1 MDPLTIAA
9 CFKAAT
15 TAIDL
20 AKQGIKI
27 YKDIKSTAG
36 DVSGV
41 LKDLKDQYHKLVSP
55 SPEQT
60 KQYNEEVKRVQEVA
74 KTHPQDALNDIWDYL
89 GTFIDE
95 YDKLAKAFI
104 EEEANARKL
113 YKGDESLARRALRRI
128 QIRTQLD
135 AMLSEVREM
144 MVYQTPPELS
154 NVYTRWEKAWQEIVQ
169 EQNIALAEEL
179 RKNQIASWRRRRAV
193 NQIKALATYVG
204 AILFVAAWMWGVLIL
219 IRMSKTY
226 QLLSLSVSPL
236 WP

>member
-20 AKQGIKI
+20 VKQGIKI
-27 YKDIKSTAG
+27 YKDVRSTAG

-41 LKDLKDQYHKLVSP
+41 LKDLKEQYHKLVNP

-60 KQYNEEVKRVQEVA
+60 KQYQEQVKRVQEVA

-135 AMLSEVREM
+135 SMLSEVREM

-169 EQNIALAEEL
+169 EQNVALAEEL

-193 NQIKALATYVG
+193 NQIKNLATWIG

-219 IRMSKTY
+219 IRMSHTY
-226 QLLSLSVSPL
+226 RSLSSYVL
-236 WP
+236 Q